1 MFFSSPKVIIV
12 NETQRGA
19 LYENGAF
26 KRILEPG
33 RHEIKDSLKVKQTV
47 TLVDVRT
54 RSLTI
59 KGQEILTADKV
70 AIGVS
75 ILVNYRVVDVKAA
88 LHAVESYSDRIY
100 EDVQLSTRRFLAART
115 LDQILKDRNEISN
128 AVRED
133 MREEAARYGIEVSRA
148 DVKDLVFPGRLREIM
163 NLVLETE
170 RQSEAKLIDA
180 RKTAEAAMIKAR
192 GEQESIVAKM
202 EADRAAADL
211 LASSPALMRLK
222 ELEALQK
229 ISEKPGNTFYIGLG
243 DIIPPVPKK

>member
-1 MFFSSPKVIIV
+1 MFGTKKIVLV

-26 KRILEPG
+26 KQILNPG
-33 RHEIKDSLKVKQTV
+33 RHEIKESFKVKQAV
-47 TLVDVRT
+47 TLVDVRM

-70 AIGVS
+70 AVGVS

-88 LHAVESYSDRIY
+88 LHEVESYTDRIY

-148 DVKDLVFPGRLREIM
+148 DVKDLIFPGRLREIM

-192 GEQESIVAKM
+192 GEQESTVAKL
-202 EADRAAADL
+202 EADRAFAEL

-222 ELEALQK
+222 ELETLQK
-229 ISEKPGNTFYIGLG
+229 ISEKPGNSFYIGLG
-243 DIIPPVPKK
+243 DIVPPVARK